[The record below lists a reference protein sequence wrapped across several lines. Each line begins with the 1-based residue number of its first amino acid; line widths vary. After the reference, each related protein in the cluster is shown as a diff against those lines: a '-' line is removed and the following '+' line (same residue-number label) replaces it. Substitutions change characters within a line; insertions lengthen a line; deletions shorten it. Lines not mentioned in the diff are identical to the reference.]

1 MDIEKVKRY
10 SLIEVSLLG
19 IFMAGLLIAHLIVK
33 HRSTV
38 VLSSGISLPGSGL
51 SVSMPE
57 GPGWDRTNTWQYE
70 ETESSMMLISQYGTP
85 GGSGMAVRCRY
96 VFSTPDGSEQELLTQ
111 KATQINADIQDVI
124 GLAPNTRWSTRECF

>member
-10 SLIEVSLLG
+10 SLIEVSLLA
-19 IFMAGLLIAHLIVK
+19 IFTTGLLIAHLIVK

-57 GPGWDRTNTWQYE
+57 GSGWDRTNSWQYE
-70 ETESSMMLISQYGTP
+70 ET
-85 GGSGMAVRCRY
+85 
-96 VFSTPDGSEQELLTQ
+96 
-111 KATQINADIQDVI
+111 
-124 GLAPNTRWSTRECF
+124 